1 MPNCHGVTQN
11 RTEANKKYYESHKEN
26 MNIKRTELYHA
37 TKTEELLEKMRQKSR
52 ERYEA
57 KKDEIKA
64 KNLARYYENLTKII
78 S

>member
-1 MPNCHGVTQN
+1 MSYSPINKILS
-11 RTEANKKYYESHKEN
+11 NKKYYESHKDILNKAKSE
-26 MNIKRTELYHA
+26 KYHKE
-37 TKTEELLEKMRQKSR
+37 KTEELLEKMRQKSR